1 MGFRVLWRS
10 TIGVGQSISFVNQT
24 LHHISDVRVQCDF
37 WLQLLG
43 EATAHRLAG
52 AEGLQLPE
60 LDQSFHRVFHKRA
73 SDGGDQKAAGIERR
87 HGGSAAAMTF
97 EGDFSGA
104 PDIAQVFTYGFE
116 RNAERLCDRLAE
128 LPGSRHG

>member
-1 MGFRVLWRS
+1 
-10 TIGVGQSISFVNQT
+10 
-24 LHHISDVRVQCDF
+24 
-37 WLQLLG
+37 
-43 EATAHRLAG
+43 
-52 AEGLQLPE
+52 
-60 LDQSFHRVFHKRA
+60 
-73 SDGGDQKAAGIERR
+73 
-87 HGGSAAAMTF
+87 MTF